1 MRFNAKG
8 PEEDTVNN
16 LHLSSYVFNE
26 SNDFHANRLIVID
39 TIKVDEHSRLTL
51 TKKVKNVFP
60 VFSGDTIV
68 VYQDRYTKDL
78 LFKVQRQKNIVDGW
92 IIRRNSAGRST
103 SSVIAKTGSSNR
115 HINSKNTVNNSVLAA
130 NQAPWDIVNTKY
142 KNESENKNAN
152 ILLVDDEEDL
162 LEAFKFFLKSAGYYN
177 FNTFADSRKAVKHI
191 ADLKNPA
198 HYHLAILDIRMR
210 DINGIQLY
218 QILKVIDP
226 QIKVL
231 FISALDAAEELMSI
245 IPGIKGKDIIRKP
258 VEPEDFTKSVNEL
271 LLSVS

>member
-16 LHLSSYVFNE
+16 LHLSSYMFNE

-103 SSVIAKTGSSNR
+103 SSVIAKTGSNR

-130 NQAPWDIVNTKY
+130 NQAPWDMVNTKY

-191 ADLKNPA
+191 ADLKNPS

-231 FISALDAAEELMSI
+231 FISALDAAEELTSI

-258 VEPEDFTKSVNEL
+258 VEPEDFTKRVNEL